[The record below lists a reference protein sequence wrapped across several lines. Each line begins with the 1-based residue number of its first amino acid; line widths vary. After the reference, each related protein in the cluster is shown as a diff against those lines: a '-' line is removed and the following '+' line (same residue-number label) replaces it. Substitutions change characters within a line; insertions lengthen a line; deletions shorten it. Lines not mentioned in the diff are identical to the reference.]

1 MNGNAATDGT
11 SGPTI
16 ALACVA
22 HGTTL
27 DAINAA
33 LKLRRRTAMPGTL
46 PHTQN
51 GFAQTAADQ
60 HFREEPGEDAA
71 SANEDPTTLKFEG
84 KVSICDEDA
93 GSDPYNRTGRFR
105 RLVR

>member
-1 MNGNAATDGT
+1 M
-11 SGPTI
+11 S
-16 ALACVA
+16 
-22 HGTTL
+22 
-27 DAINAA
+27 
-33 LKLRRRTAMPGTL
+33 GTL

-51 GFAQTAADQ
+51 GFAQTAAEQ
-60 HFREEPGEDAA
+60 HLREDPGEDAA

-84 KVSICDEDA
+84 KVSISDDDA